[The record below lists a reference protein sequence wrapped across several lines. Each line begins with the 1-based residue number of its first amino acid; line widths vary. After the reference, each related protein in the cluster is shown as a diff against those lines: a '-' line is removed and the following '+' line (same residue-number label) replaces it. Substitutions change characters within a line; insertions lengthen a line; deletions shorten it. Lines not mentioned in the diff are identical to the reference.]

1 MSISCNL
8 YLNEESYAEN
18 VTVSDNKR
26 EYLFG
31 YPCNSSFNCVPYQCS
46 FERGSYKFELWGAG
60 SEFHKNGGY
69 VKGTLN
75 IESNQTLFLFV
86 GAINV
91 FFNAVDIGESN
102 GVKGNGASDVRLSY
116 NGIWSDFDSLKSRII
131 VAGAGGNNANHQIGD
146 KYGVAEIRGNYGY
159 AGGLEGYPGLYA
171 YSNDYISDV
180 IYPGDP
186 GTQEKGGD
194 GGKSVKCID
203 GGDGSFGVGGLP
215 AHWCGNSEKYFY
227 ESYAGSGGYYGSG
240 ASGGSVT

>member
-8 YLNEESYAEN
+8 YPNEESYTEN

-31 YPCNSSFNCVPYQCS
+31 YPCNGNFNCVPYQCS

-215 AHWCGNSEKYFY
+215 AHWCGN
-227 ESYAGSGGYYGSG
+227 
-240 ASGGSVT
+240 